1 VPWTGRLQVG
11 DLLRRWRERRRL
23 SQLDLAMRATVST
36 RHLSFL
42 ETGRS
47 RPSREMVLHLAE
59 QLDLPLRERNDLL
72 LAAGYAPVYRQTALD
87 SPPMAAVRDAVRRML
102 AAQEPY
108 PALLVDREWNMLH
121 ANAGVALLTDGAAPA
136 LLDPPVNML
145 RLALHPDGLA
155 PRIANLA
162 AWRSHLLGRLRRRIE
177 ATGAPALTELY
188 TELRG
193 YADGDTDPGSGP
205 ADEPAVPL
213 RLHTR
218 GGELV
223 LLCAVSTFGIP
234 MDVTVA
240 ELAVEHFFPADQRTA
255 AVLRNR

>member
-1 VPWTGRLQVG
+1 MPWTGRLQVG

-87 SPPMAAVRDAVRRML
+87 SPPMAAVRDAVRQML

-108 PALLVDREWNMLH
+108 
-121 ANAGVALLTDGAAPA
+121 PA

-177 ATGAPALTELY
+177 ATGAAALTELY

-193 YADGDTDPGSGP
+193 YSDGDTDPGSGP

-213 RLHTR
+213 RLRTR

-223 LLCAVSTFGIP
+223 LLCAVSTFGTP